1 MADHQ
6 TEDTQIPKLTELKY
20 LENCQKKIYLKFT
33 PIFFGGGCPSVQ
45 KIKAWGL
52 FQKQDILSCKQFT
65 ISNGPSSLKL
75 HDRTVANM

>member
-20 LENCQKKIYLKFT
+20 LDNCQKKIYLKIT
-33 PIFFGGGCPSVQ
+33 PIFFWWGLCFCLEN
-45 KIKAWGL
+45 KELGL

-65 ISNGPSSLKL
+65 ISNEPSSLNE
-75 HDRTVANM
+75 TP